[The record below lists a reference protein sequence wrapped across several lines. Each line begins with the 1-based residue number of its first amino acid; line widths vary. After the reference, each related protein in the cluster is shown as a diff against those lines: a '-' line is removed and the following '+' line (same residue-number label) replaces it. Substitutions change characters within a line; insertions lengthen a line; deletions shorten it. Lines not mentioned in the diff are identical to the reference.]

1 MTMADKIIILVSL
14 MTMHI
19 LYTCIYGIILFLSV
33 SCVTNILCLAGRS
46 TLEITALI
54 IEMLEHKDDKILR
67 IIISNKIINIIITY
81 KI

>member
-1 MTMADKIIILVSL
+1 MPV
-14 MTMHI
+14 HI
-19 LYTCIYGIILFLSV
+19 LNTCVNCIILFLPV
-33 SCVTNILCLAGRS
+33 SRVTNILCLARSS